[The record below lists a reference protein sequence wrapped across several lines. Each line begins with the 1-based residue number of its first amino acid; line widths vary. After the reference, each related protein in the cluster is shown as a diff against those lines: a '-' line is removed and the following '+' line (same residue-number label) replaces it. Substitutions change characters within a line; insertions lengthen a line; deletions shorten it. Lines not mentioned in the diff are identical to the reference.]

1 MNPDQVV
8 VTAHQLAIGYDNRP
22 VIADLEL
29 SLRAG
34 ESLALVGVNG
44 SGKSTLLKTLA
55 GLLEPVSGDVQVFG
69 ENPGRSPQR
78 LAYLGQFHSSGG
90 LLPLQVRDVVM
101 MARYRHRGL
110 LGRLTRAD
118 REVVARSLERLG
130 ISDLAA
136 KPLRSLSG
144 GQQQR
149 VYLAHTLAREA
160 DLVLLDEPT
169 AGLDAAAQQH
179 YSELIDEELARGA
192 AVITAT
198 HDVRDAARCDQ
209 AILLAGRVVAAG
221 SPAEVLSAERLL
233 DAFGIALLAVPHQ
246 DHVDLVV
253 PEDAHAHRTANA
265 HHTEPSH
272 RDPRHP

>member
-1 MNPDQVV
+1 
-8 VTAHQLAIGYDNRP
+8 
-22 VIADLEL
+22 
-29 SLRAG
+29 
-34 ESLALVGVNG
+34 
-44 SGKSTLLKTLA
+44 
-55 GLLEPVSGDVQVFG
+55 
-69 ENPGRSPQR
+69 
-78 LAYLGQFHSSGG
+78 

-101 MARYRHRGL
+101 MARFRQRGL
-110 LGRLTRAD
+110 LGRITDED
-118 REVVARSLERLG
+118 REIVARSLDRLG
-130 ISDLAA
+130 ISDLAS

-160 DLVLLDEPT
+160 DLLLLDEPT
-169 AGLDAAAQQH
+169 AGLDAGATEH
-179 YSELIDEELARGA
+179 YGELMREELARGA

-221 SPAEVLSAERLL
+221 RPDDVLSADRLL

-253 PEDAHAHRTANA
+253 PEQAHAHGDHGRGDRT
-265 HHTEPSH
+265 HS
-272 RDPRHP
+272 